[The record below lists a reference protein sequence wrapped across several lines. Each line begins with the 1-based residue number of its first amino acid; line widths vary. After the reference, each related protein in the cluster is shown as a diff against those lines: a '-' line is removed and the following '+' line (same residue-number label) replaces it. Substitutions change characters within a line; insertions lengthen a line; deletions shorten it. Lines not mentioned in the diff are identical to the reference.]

1 MHKELVLVGND
12 VNMVD
17 RVMMLQAVGVSARL
31 ANKLGSG
38 ELDEIMR

>member
-1 MHKELVLVGND
+1 MLVGND

-17 RVMMLQAVGVSARL
+17 RVMMLQAVGVSARP